1 MTDMQTLPN
10 PQASFGAIADFILG
24 SSPEQLFP
32 LTALATAKLLILDL
46 IGVMAA
52 ATKLEAG
59 KIARDHAVNH
69 WAAGPNAPAARL
81 LFDGRKSSL
90 PGFSFA
96 MATQVDNLD
105 AHDGWQPSL
114 GHAGAALL
122 PALCAFAEAENELS
136 GMEALQA
143 MVVGYE
149 VAYRAALALHAT
161 VSDYHTSGAWNSLG
175 CAAIGA
181 RIRNL
186 NPTQLRHAMGIA
198 EYHSPRSQMMRE
210 IANPTML
217 HDGTGWGAPT
227 GVYAVLVAED
237 GFEGAPAATVEFDD
251 AAAAWSDLNHN
262 WLTTQQYI
270 KPYPI
275 CRWAHAPID
284 AALMLRKKH
293 SLIPASIESID
304 IQTFKYSAALSTEVP
319 DTTSNAQY
327 AIAWPV
333 AAALVRGQVGVNEVL
348 EESFSDQELIN
359 LTQRTS
365 TSVDSQL
372 ESAYP
377 EQRLARVIIS
387 LKDGTRLDSGVTTAS
402 GGPDPQPSEEEVVGK
417 YRSYAAAALSPRRIE
432 QIESA
437 VMSLD
442 RSNSRFSNLLDL
454 IVDKA

>member
-114 GHAGAALL
+114 GHGGAALL

-161 VSDYHTSGAWNSLG
+161 VSDYHTSGAWN
-175 CAAIGA
+175 
-181 RIRNL
+181 
-186 NPTQLRHAMGIA
+186 
-198 EYHSPRSQMMRE
+198 
-210 IANPTML
+210 
-217 HDGTGWGAPT
+217 
-227 GVYAVLVAED
+227 
-237 GFEGAPAATVEFDD
+237 
-251 AAAAWSDLNHN
+251 
-262 WLTTQQYI
+262 
-270 KPYPI
+270 
-275 CRWAHAPID
+275 
-284 AALMLRKKH
+284 
-293 SLIPASIESID
+293 
-304 IQTFKYSAALSTEVP
+304 
-319 DTTSNAQY
+319 
-327 AIAWPV
+327 
-333 AAALVRGQVGVNEVL
+333 
-348 EESFSDQELIN
+348 
-359 LTQRTS
+359 
-365 TSVDSQL
+365 
-372 ESAYP
+372 
-377 EQRLARVIIS
+377 
-387 LKDGTRLDSGVTTAS
+387 
-402 GGPDPQPSEEEVVGK
+402 
-417 YRSYAAAALSPRRIE
+417 
-432 QIESA
+432 
-437 VMSLD
+437 
-442 RSNSRFSNLLDL
+442 
-454 IVDKA
+454 